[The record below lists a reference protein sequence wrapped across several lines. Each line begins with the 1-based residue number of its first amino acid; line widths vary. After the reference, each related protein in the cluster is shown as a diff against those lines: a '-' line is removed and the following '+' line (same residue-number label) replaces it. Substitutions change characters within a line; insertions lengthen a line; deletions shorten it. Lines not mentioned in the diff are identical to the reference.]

1 MYRPKTDKE
10 LRARVK
16 LLGNLL
22 GDVLRQHAGED
33 VFDAVETL
41 RTEHIRLRKRDNVRK
56 RRELTRL
63 LGSLDAETLTHVVR
77 AFYTYF
83 SLANIAEE
91 SYQHH
96 QRYSQERLDGPSWSG
111 SFDLT
116 LQELLRQGVSALQ
129 VQALL
134 NQLVFMPV
142 ITAHPTES
150 KRRTVME
157 SLRRIFLTAENLDDP
172 RLSQREL
179 NAVINHLASE
189 IQILWKTDEVRPTRP
204 RVRDEIANGLYY
216 FRESLFKAVPAMYR
230 KMEEAMDRVYGF
242 VAPEGKHGIV
252 VPSFLRF
259 GSWIGGDRDGNP
271 NVTPQTTLTA
281 VRVQAQEIL
290 LEYIHRLR
298 RLNHVLTH
306 SSLLCTPTGDLLVSL
321 AADEKYSEKAF
332 SEKPEQYLQEPYR
345 RKLFVMRYRLERNLV
360 ALKRRLHGE
369 EVATSAHAYGSELE
383 LLGDL
388 YVMRDSLIS
397 HGDANIANGELKDL
411 IRLVETFGLQLLHLD
426 LRQEST
432 RHTDAV
438 ADLLRYHLRGEDYAQ
453 MSEEQRMQI
462 LTDAITRGAPVI
474 IDEGALS
481 DATRETVEVFRGMSQ
496 MQREISP
503 KVFGHYVISMTHA
516 ASHVM
521 EVMFLAHFAGLVGRG
536 AQGWY
541 CHIRISPLFE
551 TIEDLAHVEP
561 VLTSL
566 LNNPAYASL
575 LEASG
580 NMQEIMLGYSDSC
593 KDGGIL
599 ASSWMLYQAQKRI
612 TMVAAQRGI
621 QMRIFHG
628 RGGTVGRGGGPTHE
642 AILAQPPGTVHGQI
656 KFTEQGEVLS
666 FKYSNAETATYELT
680 MGVTGLMKAS
690 VGVVHAPT
698 GDAQIYLD
706 IMDTLSHEGERAYRA
721 LTDDTPAFFDY
732 FYDATP
738 VREIGMLNIGSRPSH
753 RKKADRSKKSIRAI
767 PWVFGWAQS
776 RHTLP
781 AWFGVG
787 SALEQWSA
795 ARNHDL
801 RTLQRMYREWPF
813 FKALLS
819 NIEMS
824 LFKADMDIAHQ
835 YAQLCSDPKTAQ
847 NIYAAIHAEYTRA
860 VKYVLLVTGN
870 KVLVKE
876 NPTLLLSL
884 TRRNPYL
891 DALNNIQLSLLRRY
905 RDESLDETERQ
916 AWLNP
921 LLRTIN
927 AIAAGM
933 RNTG

>member
-1 MYRPKTDKE
+1 M
-10 LRARVK
+10 A
-16 LLGNLL
+16 
-22 GDVLRQHAGED
+22 
-33 VFDAVETL
+33 
-41 RTEHIRLRKRDNVRK
+41 
-56 RRELTRL
+56 
-63 LGSLDAETLTHVVR
+63 
-77 AFYTYF
+77 
-83 SLANIAEE
+83 
-91 SYQHH
+91 
-96 QRYSQERLDGPSWSG
+96 
-111 SFDLT
+111 
-116 LQELLRQGVSALQ
+116 
-129 VQALL
+129 
-134 NQLVFMPV
+134 
-142 ITAHPTES
+142 
-150 KRRTVME
+150 
-157 SLRRIFLTAENLDDP
+157 
-172 RLSQREL
+172 
-179 NAVINHLASE
+179 
-189 IQILWKTDEVRPTRP
+189 
-204 RVRDEIANGLYY
+204 
-216 FRESLFKAVPAMYR
+216 
-230 KMEEAMDRVYGF
+230 
-242 VAPEGKHGIV
+242 
-252 VPSFLRF
+252 
-259 GSWIGGDRDGNP
+259 
-271 NVTPQTTLTA
+271 
-281 VRVQAQEIL
+281 
-290 LEYIHRLR
+290 
-298 RLNHVLTH
+298 
-306 SSLLCTPTGDLLVSL
+306 
-321 AADEKYSEKAF
+321 
-332 SEKPEQYLQEPYR
+332 
-345 RKLFVMRYRLERNLV
+345 
-360 ALKRRLHGE
+360 
-369 EVATSAHAYGSELE
+369 
-383 LLGDL
+383 
-388 YVMRDSLIS
+388 
-397 HGDANIANGELKDL
+397 
-411 IRLVETFGLQLLHLD
+411 
-426 LRQEST
+426 
-432 RHTDAV
+432 
-438 ADLLRYHLRGEDYAQ
+438 
-453 MSEEQRMQI
+453 
-462 LTDAITRGAPVI
+462 
-474 IDEGALS
+474 
-481 DATRETVEVFRGMSQ
+481 Q
-496 MQREISP
+496 MQREISQ

-541 CHIRISPLFE
+541 CHIRVSPLFE

-561 VLTSL
+561 VMTAL

-612 TMVAAQRGI
+612 TAVALQRGI

-680 MGVTGLMKAS
+680 MGVTGLLKAS

-698 GDAQIYLD
+698 GDAQNYLD
-706 IMDTLSHEGERAYRA
+706 IMDTLSREGERAYRA

-753 RKKADRSKKSIRAI
+753 RKKSDRSKKSIRAI

-787 SALEQWSA
+787 SALEHWSA
-795 ARNHDL
+795 TRGHDV

-824 LFKADMDIAHQ
+824 LFKADMDIAQQ

-847 NIYAAIHAEYTRA
+847 SIYAAIHLEYTRA

-884 TRRNPYL
+884 SRRNPYL

>member
-41 RTEHIRLRKRDNVRK
+41 RTEHIRLRKRENVRK

-96 QRYSQERLDGPSWSG
+96 QRHSQERLDGPSWSG

-116 LQELLRQGVSALQ
+116 LQELLRQGMSGLQ
-129 VQALL
+129 LQALL

-150 KRRTVME
+150 KRRTIME
-157 SLRRIFLTAENLDDP
+157 SLRRIFLTADELDDP

-179 NAVINHLASE
+179 NAVIKRLGSE
-189 IQILWKTDEVRPTRP
+189 IQILWKTDEVRATRP
-204 RVRDEIANGLYY
+204 RVRDEISNGLYY

-230 KMEEAMDRVYGF
+230 NMEEAMDRVYGF

-271 NVTPQTTLTA
+271 NVTPQTTVTA

-298 RLNHVLTH
+298 DLNHVLTH
-306 SSLLCTPTGDLLVSL
+306 SCLLCTPTGDLLVSL
-321 AADEKYSEKAF
+321 SADEKYAEKAF
-332 SEKPEQYLQEPYR
+332 SEKPELFLQEPYR
-345 RKLFVMRYRLERNLV
+345 RKLHVMRYRLERNLV

-369 EVATSAHAYGSELE
+369 EVTTSPHAYSSELE

-388 YVMRDSLIS
+388 YVMRDSLIG
-397 HGDANIANGELKDL
+397 HGDANIANGTLKDL
-411 IRLVETFGLQLLHLD
+411 IRLVETFGLQLLQLD

-438 ADLLRYHLRGEDYAQ
+438 ADLLRYHLHGEDYVQ
-453 MSEEQRMQI
+453 LSEEQRMQL
-462 LTDAITRGAPVI
+462 LTETITSGAPVI

-481 DATRETVEVFRGMSQ
+481 DATRETVDVFRAMSQ
-496 MQREISP
+496 MQREIST

-536 AQGWY
+536 IQGWY

-561 VLTSL
+561 VLTAL

-612 TMVAAQRGI
+612 TAVAAQRGI

-690 VGVVHAPT
+690 VGVVHAPA

-753 RKKADRSKKSIRAI
+753 RKKADPSKKSIRAI

-787 SALEQWSA
+787 SALEQWSTT
-795 ARNHDL
+795 RGHDA

-819 NIEMS
+819 NVEMS
-824 LFKADMDIAHQ
+824 LFKADMDIAQQ
-835 YAQLCSDPKTAQ
+835 YAQLCTDPKTAQ
-847 NIYAAIHAEYTRA
+847 SIYAAILEEYNRA
-860 VKYVLLVTGN
+860 VKYMLLVTGN

-884 TRRNPYL
+884 SRRNPYL

-905 RDESLDETERQ
+905 RDESRDETERQ

>member
-22 GDVLRQHAGED
+22 GDVLHQHAGED

-41 RTEHIRLRKRDNVRK
+41 RTEHIRLRKRDNTRK

-96 QRYSQERLDGPSWSG
+96 QRYSQERLDGPSWNG

-116 LQELLRQGVSALQ
+116 LQELLRQGMSGLQ

-150 KRRTVME
+150 KRRTIME
-157 SLRRIFLTAENLDDP
+157 SLRRIFLTAEELDDP

-179 NAVINHLASE
+179 SAVINRLGSE
-189 IQILWKTDEVRPTRP
+189 IQILWKTDEVRANRP
-204 RVRDEIANGLYY
+204 RVRDEISNGLYY
-216 FRESLFKAVPAMYR
+216 FRESLFEAVPAMYR
-230 KMEEAMDRVYGF
+230 NMEEAMDRVYGF

-271 NVTPQTTLTA
+271 NVTPQTTVTA

-298 RLNHVLTH
+298 DLNHVLTH

-321 AADEKYSEKAF
+321 SADEKYAEKAF
-332 SEKPEQYLQEPYR
+332 AEKPEQFLQEPYR
-345 RKLFVMRYRLERNLV
+345 RKLHVMRYRLERNLV

-369 EVATSAHAYGSELE
+369 EVTTSVHAYSSELE

-388 YVMRDSLIS
+388 YVMRDSLIN
-397 HGDANIANGELKDL
+397 HGDGNIANGKLKDL

-438 ADLLRYHLRGEDYAQ
+438 ADLLRYHLRGADYAQ
-453 MSEEQRMQI
+453 LGEEQRMQI
-462 LTDAITRGAPVI
+462 LTDAITSGSPVI

-481 DATRETVEVFRGMSQ
+481 DATRETVEVFRVMSQ
-496 MQREISP
+496 MQREVSP

-536 AQGWY
+536 VQGWY

-561 VLTSL
+561 VLTAL

-612 TMVAAQRGI
+612 TAVAAQRGI

-690 VGVVHAPT
+690 VGIVHAPT

-706 IMDTLSHEGERAYRA
+706 IMDTLSREGECAYRA

-787 SALEQWSA
+787 SALEHWSTT
-795 ARNHDL
+795 RGHDP

-835 YAQLCSDPKTAQ
+835 YAQLCSDPKTAHS
-847 NIYAAIHAEYTRA
+847 IYATIHAEYNRA

-884 TRRNPYL
+884 SRRNPYL

-905 RDESLDETERQ
+905 RDESRDETERQ

>member
-22 GDVLRQHAGED
+22 GDVLREHAGED

-41 RTEHIRLRKRDNVRK
+41 RTEHIRLRKRDNIRK

-96 QRYSQERLDGPSWSG
+96 QRYSQERLEGPSWNG

-116 LQELLRQGVSALQ
+116 LQELLRQGVSGLQ
-129 VQALL
+129 IQALL

-150 KRRTVME
+150 KRRTIME
-157 SLRRIFLTAENLDDP
+157 SLRRIFLTAEDLDDP

-179 NAVINHLASE
+179 NAVIHRLASE

-204 RVRDEIANGLYY
+204 RVRDEISNGLYY

-230 KMEEAMDRVYGF
+230 KMEEAVDRVYGF

-271 NVTPQTTLTA
+271 NVTPQTTAAA

-298 RLNHVLTH
+298 KLNHVLTH
-306 SSLLCTPTGDLLVSL
+306 SSLLSTPTGDLLVSL
-321 AADEKYSEKAF
+321 AADEKYAEKAF
-332 SEKPEQYLQEPYR
+332 SEKPEQFLQEPYR
-345 RKLFVMRYRLERNLV
+345 RKLYVMRYRLERNLV

-369 EVATSAHAYGSELE
+369 EVTTSTHAYASELE

-453 MSEEQRMQI
+453 LGEDQRMQI
-462 LTDAITRGAPVI
+462 LTDAIMSGAPVI

-481 DATRETVEVFRGMSQ
+481 DATRETVEVFRVMSQ

-503 KVFGHYVISMTHA
+503 EVFGHYVISMTHA

-521 EVMFLAHFAGLVGRG
+521 EVMFLAHFAGLVGRST
-536 AQGWY
+536 QGWY

-551 TIEDLAHVEP
+551 TIEDLAHIEP

-566 LNNPAYASL
+566 LNNPAYAAL

-612 TMVAAQRGI
+612 TAVAAQHGI

-690 VGVVHAPT
+690 VGVVHPPA
-698 GDAQIYLD
+698 GDAQAYLD
-706 IMDTLSHEGERAYRA
+706 IMDTLSSEGERAYRA

-795 ARNHDL
+795 TRNHDM

-824 LFKADMDIAHQ
+824 LFKADMDIAQH
-835 YAQLCSDPKTAQ
+835 YAQLCTDPKTAQ
-847 NIYAAIHAEYTRA
+847 NIYAAIHAEYSRA

-884 TRRNPYL
+884 SRRNPYL

-905 RDESLDETERQ
+905 RDETLEETARQ